1 MKKLVFGL
9 IATVMFGFVG
19 NAQKV
24 TKEEVRLKLATSLSE
39 LVDDCRPIYRKGAS
53 YDDFIKDLLNT
64 TGPTYPIP
72 TEEGQILMKSVHN
85 YLSKGTKSSD
95 IIKTNSGVEMA
106 AIAKIA
112 GESKSTY
119 DVAVKVF
126 GSKIVDNT
134 DFGKNIVSSERMA
147 CCKWLGAVFN
157 WIWDNHNEI
166 LTILCMF
173 IPC

>member
-24 TKEEVRLKLATSLSE
+24 TIEEVRLKLATSLSE

-85 YLSKGTKSSD
+85 YLSKGTNM
-95 IIKTNSGVEMA
+95 IIK
-106 AIAKIA
+106 K
-112 GESKSTY
+112 
-119 DVAVKVF
+119 
-126 GSKIVDNT
+126 
-134 DFGKNIVSSERMA
+134 
-147 CCKWLGAVFN
+147 
-157 WIWDNHNEI
+157 
-166 LTILCMF
+166 
-173 IPC
+173 